1 MAAECAFLCAGDG
14 TWAGS
19 AKLMTSTLSQ
29 TFGVQVGDVSVRDG
43 SGMSR
48 KNAVAA
54 RAMTTVLAAMLKH
67 EGSTVFLDSLP
78 RSGVDGTLARRMRGS
93 AYVGRVAAKTGY
105 ISGVSALSGYVLDA
119 KGKAAYAFSILVN
132 RLPAGANW
140 QAKRFQDTV
149 AAALVDAVGGR

>member
-1 MAAECAFLCAGDG
+1 
-14 TWAGS
+14 
-19 AKLMTSTLSQ
+19 
-29 TFGVQVGDVSVRDG
+29 
-43 SGMSR
+43 
-48 KNAVAA
+48 
-54 RAMTTVLAAMLKH
+54 
-67 EGSTVFLDSLP
+67 
-78 RSGVDGTLARRMRGS
+78 MRGS